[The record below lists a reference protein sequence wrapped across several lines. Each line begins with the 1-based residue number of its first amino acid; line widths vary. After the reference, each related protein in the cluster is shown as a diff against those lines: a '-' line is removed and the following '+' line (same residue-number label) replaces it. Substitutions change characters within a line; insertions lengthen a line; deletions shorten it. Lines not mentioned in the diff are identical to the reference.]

1 MPLRVVPARYTQE
14 EAERQAAAEG
24 LELSCLGHTRSRGRD
39 ALKGIWRSGVGH
51 PIGGTLIGFRLSV
64 PDDDAVSG
72 QREQKFPLGN
82 IIFKGMPDAKL
93 AFARTKEGRAQA
105 VRRLGVDYPPF
116 CRAEMRPIGHLRV
129 VARRSNALT
138 CSLFTP
144 LGN

>member
-1 MPLRVVPARYTQE
+1 M
-14 EAERQAAAEG
+14 
-24 LELSCLGHTRSRGRD
+24 
-39 ALKGIWRSGVGH
+39 GH